1 MQELIQSLQSSARL
15 FQKQAIRDVWNYF
28 PKNCQIDGNEILLGD
43 DAAAIKSEDGYLL
56 LAAEGVYQPLLNS
69 DPYLAGRTSV
79 LTNVS
84 DIYAMGGRPVAIID
98 VLFSSNSENANEIL
112 RGIRDNAARYNVPV
126 VGGHISQ
133 DAESP
138 SLSVFI
144 LGKAK
149 KLLTSF
155 SAQAGDELVFI
166 CNLKGRFISGFNFW
180 DSSSMLEG
188 IEAVKQL
195 EAVSE
200 IAEDGTA
207 DTAKDVSMAGL
218 IGSILMLLESSGKGA
233 VINIDAIPRPFEVP
247 LSEWLLTFLSFG
259 FILSLRPDKTSVVKD
274 KFHKMNLTCKSIG
287 TVTTEKNVFFINNES
302 GKELFW
308 DFNKKTLIGING
320 AISTQ
325 VGNE

>member
-1 MQELIQSLQSSARL
+1 MQELIQSIQSSARL

-28 PKNCQIDGNEILLGD
+28 PQNCQIDGNEILLGD

-56 LAAEGVYQPLLNS
+56 LAAEGVYQHLLKS

-79 LTNVS
+79 LANVN
-84 DIYAMGGRPVAIID
+84 DIYAMGGRPMAVID
-98 VLFSSNSENANEIL
+98 VLFSSDSENANEAL

-133 DAESP
+133 DAECP

-155 SAQAGDELVFI
+155 GARAGDDLVLI
-166 CNLKGRFISGFNFW
+166 SNLKGKFISGFKFW

-188 IEAVKQL
+188 SEAIKQL
-195 EAVSE
+195 EAISE
-200 IAEDGTA
+200 TAEDGTA

-233 VINIDAIPRPFEVP
+233 VINLDNIPRPFEVP
-247 LSEWLLTFLSFG
+247 LNEWLLTFPSFG
-259 FILSLRPDKTSVVKD
+259 FILSLRPEKTPVVKD
-274 KFHKMNLTCKSIG
+274 KFHEIDLACEIIGKVTAEKS
-287 TVTTEKNVFFINNES
+287 VFFINNES
-302 GKELFW
+302 DKELFW
-308 DFNKKTLIGING
+308 DFNKSTLIGING
-320 AISTQ
+320 NISAL
-325 VGNE
+325 GG

>member
-1 MQELIQSLQSSARL
+1 
-15 FQKQAIRDVWNYF
+15 
-28 PKNCQIDGNEILLGD
+28 LLGD

-56 LAAEGVYQPLLNS
+56 LAAEGVYQPLLKS

-79 LTNVS
+79 LANVN
-84 DIYAMGGRPVAIID
+84 DIYAMGGRPMAVID
-98 VLFSSNSENANEIL
+98 VLFSSDSENANEAL

-133 DAESP
+133 DAECP

-155 SAQAGDELVFI
+155 GARAGDDLVLI
-166 CNLKGRFISGFNFW
+166 SNLKGKFISGFKFW

-188 IEAVKQL
+188 SEAIKQL
-195 EAVSE
+195 EAISE
-200 IAEDGTA
+200 TAEDGTA

-233 VINIDAIPRPFEVP
+233 VINLDNIPRPFEVP
-247 LSEWLLTFLSFG
+247 LNEWLLTFPSFG
-259 FILSLRPDKTSVVKD
+259 FILSLRPEKTPVVKD
-274 KFHKMNLTCKSIG
+274 KFHEIDLACEIIGKVTAEKS
-287 TVTTEKNVFFINNES
+287 VFFINNES
-302 GKELFW
+302 DKELFW
-308 DFNKKTLIGING
+308 DFNKSTLIGING
-320 AISTQ
+320 NISEL
-325 VGNE
+325 GG

>member
-1 MQELIQSLQSSARL
+1 M
-15 FQKQAIRDVWNYF
+15 
-28 PKNCQIDGNEILLGD
+28 LGD

-56 LAAEGVYQPLLNS
+56 LAAEGVYQPLLKS

-79 LTNVS
+79 LANVN
-84 DIYAMGGRPVAIID
+84 DIYAMGGRPIAVID
-98 VLFSSNSENANEIL
+98 VLFSSDSENASEAL

-133 DAESP
+133 DAECP

-155 SAQAGDELVFI
+155 GARAGDDLI
-166 CNLKGRFISGFNFW
+166 LISNLKGKFISGFKFW

-188 IEAVKQL
+188 SEAIKQL
-195 EAVSE
+195 EAISE
-200 IAEDGTA
+200 TAEDGTA

-233 VINIDAIPRPFEVP
+233 VINLDNIPRPFEVP
-247 LSEWLLTFLSFG
+247 LNEWLLTFPSFG
-259 FILSLRPDKTSVVKD
+259 FILSLRPEKTPVVKD
-274 KFHKMNLTCKSIG
+274 KFHEIDLACEIIGKVTAEKS
-287 TVTTEKNVFFINNES
+287 VFFINNES
-302 GKELFW
+302 DKELFW
-308 DFNKKTLIGING
+308 DFNKSTLIGING
-320 AISTQ
+320 NISAL
-325 VGNE
+325 GG

>member
-56 LAAEGVYQPLLNS
+56 LAAEGVYQPLLES

-79 LTNVS
+79 LTNVN

-98 VLFSSNSENANEIL
+98 VLFSSDSENANEAL

-133 DAESP
+133 DAECP

-155 SAQAGDELVFI
+155 SAHAGDDLVFI

-188 IEAVKQL
+188 SEAIKQL
-195 EAVSE
+195 EAISE
-200 IAEDGTA
+200 TAEDGTA

-233 VINIDAIPRPFEVP
+233 VINIDTIPRPFEVP

-259 FILSLRPDKTSVVKD
+259 FILSLRPDKTSIVKD
-274 KFHKMNLTCKSIG
+274 KFHKMNLSCERIG

-302 GKELFW
+302 DKELFW
-308 DFNKKTLIGING
+308 DFNKKTLIGLNG
-320 AISTQ
+320 TISTQ